1 MKTKKENNKM
11 ETFDE
16 KVAQIFQEKLPEMPR
31 LTEET
36 DDVPEILEL
45 DREELDLLQAA
56 GEPVPPADIIRFL
69 NPKKKAGGIL

>member
-1 MKTKKENNKM
+1 
-11 ETFDE
+11 
-16 KVAQIFQEKLPEMPR
+16 MPR